1 MTDQW
6 TDRLSEY
13 LDGELPDAERTA
25 LEQHLG
31 SCADCR
37 AAVLDLRRVV
47 RWAREAPSA
56 EPGNLW
62 PDIAARIGAV
72 SPKVRSLDAHRARRQ
87 VAFTL
92 PQLATAAALLIAIAG
107 GGAWSLARSVG
118 TAPTAPI
125 ATTAAPSTGI
135 ALPAGLPT
143 RAEASYNAAVAD
155 LEAAL
160 AAGRDRLSPTTVA
173 TLERN
178 LARIDQAIAEARR
191 ALAGDPAN
199 AYLNSHL
206 ATTMQQ
212 KLDVLQQAATLA
224 RAQS

>member
-1 MTDQW
+1 MTDTW
-6 TDRLSEY
+6 TDRLSDY
-13 LDGELPDAERTA
+13 VDGELPETERVA
-25 LEQHLG
+25 LEQHLAAC
-31 SCADCR
+31 SDCR
-37 AAVLDLRRVV
+37 GTLLDLRRVV
-47 RWAREAPSA
+47 SRAREAAPAS
-56 EPGNLW
+56 PGNLW
-62 PDIAARIGAV
+62 PGIAARIGA
-72 SPKVRSLDAHRARRQ
+72 STTPVRSLDAHRVRRR

-92 PQLATAAALLIAIAG
+92 PQLAAAATLLLAL
-107 GGAWSLARSVG
+107 GGATAWYFALAPRSG
-118 TAPTAPI
+118 PTDPTVAISGP
-125 ATTAAPSTGI
+125 AV
-135 ALPAGLPT
+135 LPAGLPS

-160 AAGRDRLSPTTVA
+160 ASGRGRLSPTTMA

-191 ALAGDPAN
+191 ALASDPAN